1 MLKLQAYKVNEL
13 KKMFHKN
20 RISNLERTLKTCGVE
35 FKKSG
40 SGENTTYTITAIN
53 DELRVF
59 CVSELGFATQ
69 TEIRKLTNFLYYFLN
84 VEDFV
89 NLPDQAK
96 EQYMKDSNRYVSR
109 QTIAKYIRKLINAN
123 YVARSNDFIYYFV
136 YKGVR
141 KPTDKETYCKAWR
154 EYFKDKE
161 NGYDSSMAI
170 FNMIANY
177 GGYAQKYAPTEQNAI
192 YAKEINHLN
201 DLVLERIQVLYKENK
216 TQTADRKDKDCRQSV
231 FYFLLKHLTEYFL

>member
-13 KKMFHKN
+13 KEMFHIN
-20 RISNLERTLKTCGVE
+20 RTFNLERSLNTYGVK
-35 FKKSG
+35 FTKSG

-59 CVSELGFATQ
+59 CVSELGFAPQ
-69 TEIRKLTNFLYYFLN
+69 TEMRKLTFFLYYFLN

-96 EQYMKDSNRYVSR
+96 EQYMNDSNRYVSR
-109 QTIAKYIRKLINAN
+109 QTIARYIQKLINAN

-192 YAKEINHLN
+192 YEDNINHLN
-201 DLVLERIQVLYKENK
+201 ELVLERIIQYNDEN
-216 TQTADRKDKDCRQSV
+216 
-231 FYFLLKHLTEYFL
+231 

>member
-1 MLKLQAYKVNEL
+1 MSKGENIMLEFKYYKVNEL
-13 KKMFHKN
+13 KEMFHIN
-20 RISNLERTLKTCGVE
+20 RTSNLERSLNTYGVE
-35 FKKSG
+35 FIKSG
-40 SGENTTYTITAIN
+40 SGEDTTYTITAIN
-53 DELRVF
+53 DELKIF
-59 CVSELGFATQ
+59 CISELGFAPQ
-69 TEIRKLTNFLYYFLN
+69 TDMRKLTYFLYYFLN

-96 EQYMKDSNRYVSR
+96 EQYMNDGDRYVSR
-109 QTIAKYIRKLINAN
+109 QTIARYIQKLINAN

-177 GGYAQKYAPTEQNAI
+177 GGYAQKYAPTEENAI
-192 YAKEINHLN
+192 YEDKINYLN
-201 DLVLERIQVLYKENK
+201 ELVVLEIIKENVYK
-216 TQTADRKDKDCRQSV
+216 NSQSINSYEDC
-231 FYFLLKHLTEYFL
+231 

>member
-13 KKMFHKN
+13 KEMFHIN
-20 RISNLERTLKTCGVE
+20 RTSNLERSLKTYGVE
-35 FKKSG
+35 FTKSG

-53 DELRVF
+53 DELKIF
-59 CVSELGFATQ
+59 CISELGFAPQ
-69 TEIRKLTNFLYYFLN
+69 TEMRKLTFFLYYFLN

-109 QTIAKYIRKLINAN
+109 QTIARYIQKLIHAN
-123 YVARSNDFIYYFV
+123 YVARSDNFIYYFV

-141 KPTDKETYCKAWR
+141 KPTDKETYCKAWC

-192 YAKEINHLN
+192 YEDNINYLN
-201 DLVLERIQVLYKENK
+201 ELVLEKITQYNDEN
-216 TQTADRKDKDCRQSV
+216 
-231 FYFLLKHLTEYFL
+231 